1 MSRYHDW
8 LMNLAVSLSIN
19 PAGALWLLV
28 VGIIA
33 AYVAYRQGKKPWL
46 GGLIAIGVTFVSAL
60 LLPGVLALAV
70 GLVASCL
77 IVYMLPG

>member
-1 MSRYHDW
+1 MSRYNYR

-19 PAGALWLLV
+19 PAGALWLLL

-33 AYVAYRQGKKPWL
+33 AYVAYRQGKKAWL
-46 GGLIAIGVTFVSAL
+46 GGLIGIGVTLVSAL
-60 LLPGVLALAV
+60 LLPSLLALAV